1 MTRPCVAIVVG
12 RAGAGVVVSA
22 GGSLVGVLVHY
33 QDSGGTLYQ
42 PATSQPVDA
51 SVTITEITAS
61 RVRGTFTAN
70 LLSSGQVGLAVTDG
84 QFLVAR
90 TN

>member
-22 GGSLVGVLVHY
+22 GGSLMGVL
-33 QDSGGTLYQ
+33 
-42 PATSQPVDA
+42 
-51 SVTITEITAS
+51 
-61 RVRGTFTAN
+61 
-70 LLSSGQVGLAVTDG
+70 GLAVTDG